1 MKQQDFAI
9 IFVVAVVSAVLSIT
23 LSGIFFSTP
32 EDRSQKVEVVEP
44 ISTTFQ
50 TPDARYFNS
59 DSFNPAQSVNTD
71 TDKNSNPFGSQ

>member
-1 MKQQDFAI
+1 MKQKDFAI
-9 IFVVAVVSAVLSIT
+9 IGLVAVISAVMSII

-32 EDRSQKVEVVEP
+32 EDRSQKVEVADP

-50 TPDARYFNS
+50 TPDSRYFNS
-59 DSFNPAQSVNTD
+59 KSVNPSQSVNTG